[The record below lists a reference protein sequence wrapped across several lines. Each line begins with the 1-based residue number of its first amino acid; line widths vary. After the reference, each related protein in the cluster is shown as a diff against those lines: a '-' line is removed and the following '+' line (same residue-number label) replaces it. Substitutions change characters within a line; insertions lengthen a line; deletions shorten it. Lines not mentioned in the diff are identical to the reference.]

1 MFKGRLFFSKLYW
14 LLGVILYRLIFWSNL
29 KKLHSILRFWFEK
42 FNCIALSPFMKKD
55 HNENY
60 FYIYFLKI
68 KILRAKSCTSQ
79 LWPKVNCRLCNW
91 IARNLDHTQK
101 FAKMSNVADWI
112 SGSFFCAKKSSRS
125 RPSSVNFSE
134 NLHWFC
140 FSFAE
145 IRFQR
150 KLLLLLDSAVYFTI
164 IITLYVYYL
173 HCQWQNIFLS
183 ILIL

>member
-112 SGSFFCAKKSSRS
+112 SGSFFFALKRVQDPDLRLWIFRKIFTDSASPSRKLD
-125 RPSSVNFSE
+125 FSE
-134 NLHWFC
+134 NYCCCL
-140 FSFAE
+140 
-145 IRFQR
+145 IQ
-150 KLLLLLDSAVYFTI
+150 
-164 IITLYVYYL
+164 LYIS
-173 HCQWQNIFLS
+173 Q
-183 ILIL
+183 